1 MTAPGASTDG
11 LAEHRQDL
19 KQRGFKLMSKDE
31 QVLKMRARGYTLFPL
46 VKEGKEPT
54 KEATGWRKCGPLSF
68 TPQQLAEGNYAVA
81 AKAGDLFID
90 VDPRHFAPGDNPVK
104 RLVAAVGPLSTFT
117 VKTGGGGLHLY
128 FSKPADI
135 KTAYTLSAFP
145 GIEFRRE
152 GMYIV
157 GPGCVHP
164 DTKKLYDVIKDAAV
178 APCPPKLL
186 ELLKITEVPFAEIK
200 KDGGKNVDYKSDEGT
215 QKRYADFLLGPAPL
229 SGSYKI
235 ACAGRDL
242 GLPPAITLELIL
254 AHWNPRREGPRAAAE
269 VEAKVTHAY
278 KYARGGAG
286 DKHPAADFTAVATTE
301 ETEKAKTSAKK
312 EEIVWQLTKQGSIV
326 KCFYNLLN
334 YLKLPEGGLDGVF
347 GFNEFTGQVEFTAPA
362 PWHKGKMP
370 STENGRAIQDKD
382 LALLKGYLAVK
393 HAFEQTT
400 GALAEAI
407 TVVSHARN
415 FHPVR
420 EYLRGLVWDGKPRID
435 QWLVTYAGALDS
447 QYVRAAGRKTLCAAV
462 ARVLRPGIKFDQVL
476 TLEGAQGAG
485 KSMLCAALGGEWA
498 ADFPVDPQAPDTVA
512 AMQGKWFVELAEL
525 SILSR
530 KVEMSALKAFITR
543 RVDKVRVAYG
553 RLHQEYP
560 RQSVF
565 IGSINPEADNGY
577 LSDPTGNRRWW
588 PVEVSDRIDFIGVRR
603 DRDQL
608 FAEAVEIF
616 RKGENLYMDN
626 KSLEVDAKAVVDAR
640 HPEHAWTDRISA
652 WLNDPTPGNGSG
664 RGREF
669 VTAREIFIDA
679 MGGIDKQLT
688 RKEILAIAA
697 VMRSLGWESVT
708 QRQGARVV
716 RGYVLGGGG
725 SRGNGGGGNGA
736 GGDANAGADGDAT
749 MDGLI

>member
-1 MTAPGASTDG
+1 MTTAPD
-11 LAEHRQDL
+11 LEEHRQDL
-19 KQRGFKLMSKDE
+19 KRRGFKLMSKEE
-31 QVLKMRARGYTLFPL
+31 QIKKLKSMGYTLFPL
-46 VKEGKEPT
+46 IKDKKEPT
-54 KEATGWRKCGPLSF
+54 REATGWRQCGPLSF
-68 TPQQLAEGNYAVA
+68 PLSALIEGNYAVA

-90 VDPRHFAPGDNPVK
+90 VDPRHFKEGDRPLA
-104 RLVAAVGPLSTFT
+104 RLVEAVGPLYTFA
-117 VKTGGGGLHLY
+117 VRTGGGGLHLY
-128 FSKPADI
+128 FSKPPDI
-135 KTAYTLSAFP
+135 KTAYTLSAYP

-157 GPGCVHP
+157 GPDCVHP
-164 DTKKLYDVIKDAAV
+164 DTKKIYDVVKDIPV
-178 APCPPKLL
+178 SPLPPKLL
-186 ELLKITEVPFAEIK
+186 ELLKISEVPFSELK
-200 KDGGKNVDYKSDEGT
+200 KDGGKNVEYKSDGGT
-215 QKRYADFLLGPAPL
+215 QNRFVDYLLLAPL

-235 ACAGRDL
+235 ACVGRDY
-242 GLPPAITLELIL
+242 GLPPAITLELML
-254 AHWNPRREGPRAAAE
+254 AHWNPRREGPRAPAE

-286 DKHPAADFTAVATTE
+286 DKHPAADFTVIPQTE
-301 ETEKAKTSAKK
+301 NEKARGKK
-312 EEIVWQLTKQGSIV
+312 EEIVWQLSQNGQIV

-347 GFNEFTGQVEFTAPA
+347 GFNEFTGQVEFVAPA

-370 STENGRAIQDKD
+370 GSPLVQDKD

-393 HAFEQTT
+393 HAFEQTV
-400 GALAEAI
+400 GNISEAM
-407 TVVSHARN
+407 TVVAHANN

-420 EYLRGLVWDGKPRID
+420 EYLQGLKWDGKPRVD
-435 QWLVTYAGALDS
+435 QWLQTYAGALDS

-588 PVEVSDRIDFIGVRR
+588 PVEVSDRIDFMGVRR

-616 RKGENLYMDN
+616 KKGENLYMDN
-626 KSLEVDAKAVVDAR
+626 KSLEGDAKAVVDAR

-664 RGREF
+664 KGREF

-688 RKEILAIAA
+688 RKEILSIAS

-708 QRQGARVV
+708 QRQGERVV
-716 RGYVLGGGG
+716 RGYVRGGEKDK
-725 SRGNGGGGNGA
+725 GN
-736 GGDANAGADGDAT
+736 T
-749 MDGLI
+749 TLEGLI